1 MTSAMQRW
9 EGKLGAASEGK
20 SETIDHVMVPLD
32 GSTASKAALPV
43 AHTMTRLYGA
53 TLHIMYA
60 RDEPLE
66 PQQTV
71 KELGLTPEELHTVV
85 LDRLSGSPAEA
96 IIPAVQGFKSPL
108 LVMCTHTAAETDQL
122 SFGTVAEAVL
132 SKGPARVLLIAPER
146 GLQEWT
152 IRRVLLAHDGTPSAD
167 TAIAPAADIVS
178 RAKAEVTAIH
188 VAARKA
194 PRSSEEGS
202 LPAPRYVDQPQHEWP
217 AWAGEFLDRMLALG
231 SPPAAVDFKLLVTGG
246 QPGSEVAQIARDS
259 NADLVVVAWHGH
271 WEEPRAGT
279 LKIIARRSGC
289 PVLLVNTREC
299 IQ

>member
-1 MTSAMQRW
+1 
-9 EGKLGAASEGK
+9 
-20 SETIDHVMVPLD
+20 MVALD

-43 AHTMTRLYGA
+43 AHTMARLFGA
-53 TLHIMYA
+53 TLHVLYA

-71 KELGLTPEELHTVV
+71 QELGLTPEELHGVV
-85 LDRLSGSPAEA
+85 LDRLSGTPAEA
-96 IIPAVQGFKSPL
+96 IIPALQDSKSPL
-108 LVMCTHTAAETDQL
+108 LVMCTHAAAETDQF

-132 SKGPARVLLIAPER
+132 SQGPDRVLLIAPER

-152 IRRVLLAHDGTPSAD
+152 IRRILLAHDGTPSAD
-167 TAIAPAADIVS
+167 TAIAPAADIAS

-259 NADLVVVAWHGH
+259 KADLVVVAWHGH

-289 PVLLVNTREC
+289 PVLLVNTRGC

>member
-20 SETIDHVMVPLD
+20 GETIDHVMVPLD

-43 AHTMTRLYGA
+43 ARTMARLFGA
-53 TLHIMYA
+53 TLHILYA

-66 PQQTV
+66 PQQTIQ
-71 KELGLTPEELHTVV
+71 ELGLTPEELHGVV
-85 LDRLSGSPAEA
+85 LDRLSGTPAEA
-96 IIPAVQGFKSPL
+96 IIPAAQDFKSSL

-132 SKGPARVLLIAPER
+132 SKGPDRVLLIAPER
-146 GLQEWT
+146 GLKEWT

-167 TAIAPAADIVS
+167 TAIAPAADIAS

-194 PRSSEEGS
+194 PRPSEEGS

-231 SPPAAVDFKLLVTGG
+231 SPPAAMDFKLLVTGG

-271 WEEPRAGT
+271 WEELRAET
-279 LKIIARRSGC
+279 LKVIARRSGC
-289 PVLLVNTREC
+289 PVLLVSTREC